1 MDRDGKG
8 MEFDYI
14 IVGGGSAGCVAAS
27 RLVRDHNARVLIL
40 EAGGHAKSM
49 LVDMPAGFIKFLKGS
64 PYLTFHTPIPQKALG
79 GRQPVVP
86 QGKALGGSSVVN
98 GMVYIRGQADDY
110 EIWDRETDRAGW
122 SFRHMLPYFTRME
135 GNQRLG
141 GVMHGVSGP
150 LKVSDHIHRCDLSHA
165 FVAAVQGL
173 GIPCNPDFNGGRQA
187 GVGYL
192 QLTTY
197 KGKRCSAYRAFLEPV
212 MDHPNL
218 TVETGCM
225 AAGVLF
231 EGERAVGVRYV
242 QGGTMKEVRASG
254 EVILAAGAYQTPKLL
269 MLSGI
274 GPAGHLREHGI
285 EVKVDLP
292 GVGRNLMDHHEVPIV
307 ATTNG
312 AYGYFGE
319 DRGWRMVVNG
329 LQYVLFKSGPVTSNG
344 VEACVFINPDSPSS
358 DASIQLY
365 CVPTVYLDAD
375 VAEVKPTHGVTLNAC
390 LLRPKARG
398 TVRLASSDPAAPPVI
413 DPNYLGDPEDLRLSI
428 EGLKYSRE
436 ILKSRPLADIIDRE
450 IFPGPDK
457 DSDDDLAAH
466 CRRTVKTNYHPC
478 GTCKMGSDGDPMA
491 VLTPELAVRG
501 VRGLRVIDA
510 SMMPVIVSGNTNATA
525 LAVGDRAVDLITGTP
540 TLPPVNVPNSLH

>member
-1 MDRDGKG
+1 MD
-8 MEFDYI
+8 FDYI

-27 RLVRDHNARVLIL
+27 RLVRDHDARVLIL

-64 PYLTFHTPIPQKALG
+64 PYLTFHTPVPQEALG
-79 GRQPVVP
+79 GRRPVIP
-86 QGKALGGSSVVN
+86 QGRALGGSSVVN
-98 GMVYIRGQADDY
+98 GMVYIRGQAEDY
-110 EIWDRETDRAGW
+110 EIWDRETDHAGW
-122 SFRHMLPYFTRME
+122 SFRHMLPYFKRME

-141 GVMHGVSGP
+141 GRMHGVSGP

-165 FVAAVQGL
+165 FVAALQEMGV
-173 GIPCNPDFNGGRQA
+173 PFNPDFNGGRQS

-197 KGKRCSAYRAFLEPV
+197 KGRRCSAYRAFLEPI

-218 TVETGCM
+218 TVRTDCT
-225 AAGVLF
+225 ATRVLV
-231 EGERAVGVRYV
+231 EGGRAVGVEYLR
-242 QGGTMKEVRASG
+242 GGRVEQARAG
-254 EVILAAGAYQTPKLL
+254 AEVILSAGAYQTPKLL

-274 GPAGHLREHGI
+274 GPAEHLREHGI

-307 ATTNG
+307 ASTNG

-319 DRGWRMVVNG
+319 DRGWRMLRNG
-329 LQYVLFKSGPVTSNG
+329 LQYLLFKSGPVTSNG
-344 VEACVFINPDSPSS
+344 VEACVFINPDSPTS

-375 VAEVKPTHGVTLNAC
+375 IADVKPTHGVTLNAC

-398 TVRLASSDPAAPPVI
+398 SVRLGSANPTAPPLI
-413 DPNYLGDPEDLRLSI
+413 DPNYLGHPDDLRLSI

-436 ILKSRPLADIIDRE
+436 ILRAPPLKDMVVGE
-450 IFPGPDK
+450 ILPGPEAA
-457 DSDDDLAAH
+457 SEENLAAH

-478 GTCKMGSDGDPMA
+478 GTCKMGSDRDPMA
-491 VLTPELAVRG
+491 VLTPDLRVRG
-501 VRGLRVIDA
+501 VDGLRVIDA
-510 SMMPVIVSGNTNATA
+510 SMMPAIISGNTNATA
-525 LAVGDRAVDLITGTP
+525 LAVGDRAADLITGMP
-540 TLPPVNVPNSLH
+540 TLPPVALANEAV

>member
-1 MDRDGKG
+1 MD
-8 MEFDYI
+8 FDYI

-27 RLVRDHNARVLIL
+27 RLVRDHDARVLIL

-64 PYLTFHTPIPQKALG
+64 PYLTFHTPVPQAALG
-79 GRQPVVP
+79 GRRPVIP
-86 QGKALGGSSVVN
+86 QGRALGGSSVVN
-98 GMVYIRGQADDY
+98 GMVYIRGQAEDY
-110 EIWDRETDRAGW
+110 EIWDRETDHAGW
-122 SFRHMLPYFTRME
+122 SFRHMLPYFKRME

-141 GVMHGVSGP
+141 GRMHGVSGP

-165 FVAAVQGL
+165 FVAALQEMGV
-173 GIPCNPDFNGGRQA
+173 PFNPDFNGGRQS

-192 QLTTY
+192 QLTTC
-197 KGKRCSAYRAFLEPV
+197 KGRRCSAYRAFLEPV

-218 TVETGCM
+218 TVRTDCTVTR
-225 AAGVLF
+225 VLV
-231 EGERAVGVRYV
+231 EGGRAVGVEYLR
-242 QGGTMKEVRASG
+242 GGRVEQARAG
-254 EVILAAGAYQTPKLL
+254 AEVILSAGAYQTPKLL

-274 GPAGHLREHGI
+274 GPAEHLREHGI

-307 ATTNG
+307 ASTNG

-319 DRGWRMVVNG
+319 DRGWRMLRNG
-329 LQYVLFKSGPVTSNG
+329 LQYLLFKSGPVTSNG
-344 VEACVFINPDSPSS
+344 VEACVFINPDSPTS

-375 VAEVKPTHGVTLNAC
+375 IADVKPTHGVTLNAC

-398 TVRLASSDPAAPPVI
+398 SVRLASADPTAPPLI
-413 DPNYLGDPEDLRLSI
+413 DPNYLGHPDDLRLSI

-436 ILKSRPLADIIDRE
+436 ILRTPPLKDMVVGE
-450 IFPGPDK
+450 ILPGPK
-457 DSDDDLAAH
+457 AASDEDLAAH

-478 GTCKMGSDGDPMA
+478 GTCKMGSDRDPMA
-491 VLTPELAVRG
+491 VLTPELRVRG
-501 VRGLRVIDA
+501 VDGLRVIDA
-510 SMMPVIVSGNTNATA
+510 SMMPAIISGNTNATA
-525 LAVGDRAVDLITGTP
+525 LAVGDRAADLITGAQ
-540 TLPPVNVPNSLH
+540 TLPPVPLSNELL